1 MGGGTS
7 LFNVAG
13 HLPGPSAYSSLSLL
27 PGGCLGV
34 LFERGE
40 RRTSFFAEQVAFLRL
55 PLAASAE
62 VEGSPVGILEESNAS
77 FRGTRTRGRATLPSS
92 GDSVL

>member
-1 MGGGTS
+1 M
-7 LFNVAG
+7 
-13 HLPGPSAYSSLSLL
+13 SLL

-62 VEGSPVGILEESNAS
+62 VEGSPVGTLEEANAS
-77 FRGTRTRGRATLPSS
+77 FRGGTRTRGKATFPPS